1 MRLTSV
7 SRALVVAIVGAL
19 LLSSLACFGG
29 SKRAR
34 RYQKAELQEALG
46 RLETP
51 GLVIG
56 EFTLAK
62 NAVVDGDT
70 IKVAGLDSSLRLC
83 NLDTEETF
91 KNEADRRLFESG
103 WENYLSTKQGQSSRP
118 IKAATPMGEA
128 AKEFAKKFF
137 EGVDVVRLERDHPKE
152 IRDRYNRYLAYV
164 FARKNGEWVNYNVEA
179 VRAGMS
185 PYFTKYGYSRRFHDL
200 FAQAQREAQQKELG
214 IWNPNTL
221 HYRDYVQRLEWWDAR
236 ADFLMEFETEA
247 AGKENYIDLSHWDA
261 MRRLEKYE
269 GREVVV
275 FGAIEEIIL
284 GDKGPTRVKLSRR
297 MGGAFPLI
305 FFDKDVFGSSHIAR
319 YAGEYVRVKGT
330 VTRYRS
336 RFGREE
342 LQIVVNFPGQVRG
355 SDKVPNFTGV
365 NPEGTGRGNDDG
377 EDVEAPPA
385 EEKKEEAN
393 AP

>member
-1 MRLTSV
+1 MRLRCNPRV
-7 SRALVVAIVGAL
+7 LIVTLAGVL

-34 RYQKAELQEALG
+34 RYQKTELQEVLN

-70 IKVAGLDSSLRLC
+70 VKVAGLDSSLRLS

-103 WENYLSTKQGQSSRP
+103 WENYLTTKQSQTSRP
-118 IKAATPMGEA
+118 IKVATPMGEV

-214 IWNPNTL
+214 IWNPSTL
-221 HYRDYVQRLEWWDAR
+221 HYRDYVLRLEWWDAR

-261 MRRLEKYE
+261 MRRLEKFE

-275 FGAIEEIIL
+275 LGSIEEIVL

-297 MGGAFPLI
+297 LGGSFPLI

-319 YAGEYVRVKGT
+319 WQGEYVRVKGT

-355 SDKVPNFTGV
+355 SDRVPNFTGV
-365 NPEGTGRGNDDG
+365 NPEGTGRENDDG
-377 EDVEAPPA
+377 EDIEPPPA
-385 EEKKEEAN
+385 EEKKEETH